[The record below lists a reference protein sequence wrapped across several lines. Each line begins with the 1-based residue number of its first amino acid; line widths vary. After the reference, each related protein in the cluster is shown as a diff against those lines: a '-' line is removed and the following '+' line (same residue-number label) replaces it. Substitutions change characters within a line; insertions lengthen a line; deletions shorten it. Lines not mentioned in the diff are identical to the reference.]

1 MKQLGHFL
9 HRQLL
14 NPLRI
19 FICCISFAIIS
30 LLFNG
35 GLMNLYTLQ
44 RDRQRLLEQKIEI
57 KAQSFELDQRLKQA
71 KDPAFMEHQAL
82 DRYDLVEENDLIFVF
97 ADE

>member
-19 FICCISFAIIS
+19 FICCAAFAAVS

-35 GLMNLYTLQ
+35 GLMNLYTLRRDHRHLIDQ
-44 RDRQRLLEQKIEI
+44 RIEV
-57 KAQSFELDQRLKQA
+57 KAQILDLDRHLKQA